1 MNKNLFFTL
10 FGLCL
15 IYIGGYMYLSI
26 QRNIERMKVE
36 NVILQRRVDS
46 LRNEMFI
53 YEVNVA
59 RYEYMMSIVEQE
71 NPVLYQKVM
80 HESE

>member
-1 MNKNLFFTL
+1 MNKNLFFAL

-15 IYIGGYMYLSI
+15 MSFGAYMYLSI

-36 NVILQRRVDS
+36 NVILQLRVDS

>member
-1 MNKNLFFTL
+1 
-10 FGLCL
+10 
-15 IYIGGYMYLSI
+15 MYLSI

>member
-1 MNKNLFFTL
+1 MNKNLFFSL

-15 IYIGGYMYLSI
+15 MSFGAYMYLSI